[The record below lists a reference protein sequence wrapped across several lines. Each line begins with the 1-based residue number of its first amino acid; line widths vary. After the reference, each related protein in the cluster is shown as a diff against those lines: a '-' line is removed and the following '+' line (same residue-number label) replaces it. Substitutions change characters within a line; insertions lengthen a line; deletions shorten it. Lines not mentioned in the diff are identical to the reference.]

1 MFREKPLVDFR
12 PVQNWYA
19 RVLGKILRRRYWVI
33 ALATIVMI
41 GSLPI
46 AFGLGVDMFADE
58 EIPQLFVFVTM
69 PEGTRLEVTDQVVR
83 QLEESAFQIP
93 QNELKNVVAN
103 AGIQQT
109 PGEWFFKPSVG
120 QLFVELVNRK
130 EREREVDEIMNEM
143 REKASKIPGIQAL
156 TFEKIQS
163 GPPTGAPIEVKVRGE
178 HLDEL
183 LQVSAEVQT
192 ALRNIDGVQDIRD
205 DFITGTR
212 ELRITVDEEKAS
224 LLGLSVM
231 QVAGYIYNAFHG
243 AVATTF
249 RDGDEEIDVRV
260 RYREDARQQ
269 LVDLANLKV
278 TTPFQSFVLLKDV
291 AKLEET
297 SGFAS
302 IKHDDRERA
311 ITITANVDNKKI
323 TSIAANRKLQEAW
336 AEIASRHPGYSLK
349 FGGEFSEFQD
359 AFKNLGLLFALGVA
373 IMFTIMA
380 AQFNSLMQPLIIFAA
395 VIFAFWGAVM
405 GLFVIGS
412 PFTINNLFGLVA
424 LAGVSVNNS
433 IVLIEFINI
442 ARANGVSRWRSILH
456 AGKLRVRPILLTSA
470 TTVLGLAPMA
480 IGLGGYSDVWGP
492 LATVMVW
499 GLTASSILSLF
510 LIPCLY
516 SIIGDIKRLFMGK
529 RFMDEHGR
537 LAHWEEKRQL
547 EEELARI
554 DHISVRRLESE
565 RKLEGIDSVDRDG
578 RLGRREAQRAEKISR

>member
-1 MFREKPLVDFR
+1 VC
-12 PVQNWYA
+12 
-19 RVLGKILRRRYWVI
+19 
-33 ALATIVMI
+33 
-41 GSLPI
+41 
-46 AFGLGVDMFADE
+46 
-58 EIPQLFVFVTM
+58 
-69 PEGTRLEVTDQVVR
+69 
-83 QLEESAFQIP
+83 
-93 QNELKNVVAN
+93 
-103 AGIQQT
+103 
-109 PGEWFFKPSVG
+109 
-120 QLFVELVNRK
+120 
-130 EREREVDEIMNEM
+130 
-143 REKASKIPGIQAL
+143 
-156 TFEKIQS
+156 
-163 GPPTGAPIEVKVRGE
+163 
-178 HLDEL
+178 
-183 LQVSAEVQT
+183 
-192 ALRNIDGVQDIRD
+192 
-205 DFITGTR
+205 
-212 ELRITVDEEKAS
+212 
-224 LLGLSVM
+224 
-231 QVAGYIYNAFHG
+231 
-243 AVATTF
+243 
-249 RDGDEEIDVRV
+249 
-260 RYREDARQQ
+260 YREEARQQ
-269 LVDLANLKV
+269 FADLANLKV
-278 TTPFQSFVLLKDV
+278 ATPFQYFVLLKDV

-297 SGFAS
+297 SRLAS

-311 ITITANVDNKKI
+311 ITITANVDNQKI
-323 TSIAANRKLQEAW
+323 TSIAANQKLQEAW
-336 AEIASRHPGYSLK
+336 AKIEQRHPGYSLK

-380 AQFNSLMQPLIIFAA
+380 AQFGSVIQPAIIFMA

-442 ARANGVSRWRSILH
+442 ARANGVSRWRSILE

-516 SIIGDIKRLFMGK
+516 AIVGDVKRLFMGK

-547 EEELARI
+547 EDELSQI

-565 RKLEGIDSVDRDG
+565 RKLEGVDPLDG
-578 RLGRREAQRAEKISR
+578 DGKFGRRKAERTEKMPN